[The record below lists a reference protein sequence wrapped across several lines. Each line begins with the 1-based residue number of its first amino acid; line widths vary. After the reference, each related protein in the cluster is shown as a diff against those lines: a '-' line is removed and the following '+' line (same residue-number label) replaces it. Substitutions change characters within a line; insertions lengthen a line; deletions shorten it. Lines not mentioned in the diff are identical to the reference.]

1 MAKTASELLEEI
13 SEKLDVLISKSDT
26 IIKLYTNSDTNIKI
40 LLNRM
45 NKESKKEINN
55 SDPIIEQ
62 VNLEEIKQSV
72 EPLKVAGKQEL
83 PNDGNVR
90 RTSRSEILEDSEF
103 IEVKE
108 KEILNKEVSV
118 TQTVVIDNNKAAY
131 IARVII
137 FKNSEKIL
145 NSADPLTLTK
155 SELFID
161 EVKTNGVG
169 RWQTRLKP
177 GKYLVYIHKLE
188 RNTNT
193 KYVSLSEIDVKDSAI
208 PIDLGVCRLIKT
220 KDSI

>member
-169 RWQTRLKP
+169 RWQTRLRP

>member
-62 VNLEEIKQSV
+62 VNSEEIKQSV